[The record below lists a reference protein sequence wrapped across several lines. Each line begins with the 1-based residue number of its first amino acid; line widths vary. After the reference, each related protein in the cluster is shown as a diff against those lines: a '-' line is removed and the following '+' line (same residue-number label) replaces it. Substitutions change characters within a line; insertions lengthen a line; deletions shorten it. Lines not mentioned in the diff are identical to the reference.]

1 MHDNNQLFI
10 ASHMIYEVSISHAIS
25 YCFIHLG
32 NYGTMNYYLP
42 GIWSKVA
49 DIMHIQNNHAI
60 SLLWSTL
67 SVKLYTSENKAYEKR
82 NLQTRR
88 RLFVFLTPDPVTS

>member
-1 MHDNNQLFI
+1 
-10 ASHMIYEVSISHAIS
+10 
-25 YCFIHLG
+25 
-32 NYGTMNYYLP
+32 
-42 GIWSKVA
+42 
-49 DIMHIQNNHAI
+49 MHIQNNHAI

-88 RLFVFLTPDPVTS
+88 RLFVFVTPDPVTS